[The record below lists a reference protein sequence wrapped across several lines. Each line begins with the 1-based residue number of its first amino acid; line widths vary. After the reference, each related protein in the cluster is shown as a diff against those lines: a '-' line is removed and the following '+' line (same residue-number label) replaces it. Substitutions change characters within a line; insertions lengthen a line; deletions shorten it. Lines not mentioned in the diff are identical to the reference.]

1 MLKPVIVAILWLQI
15 DILISIP
22 DCLMLP
28 YFQKEHVVID
38 GNSLVLKLQIIGVH
52 FGDPGASSYTAPS
65 LIIFCLCG
73 FELANIRQKS
83 DS

>member
-1 MLKPVIVAILWLQI
+1 MLKPVIVAILWLQM

-52 FGDPGASSYTAPS
+52 FGDPGASSHTAPS
-65 LIIFCLCG
+65 LVIVCLCG

-83 DS
+83 DT